1 MWRRQCECYE
11 SFLQE
16 LFTESHRVCLTRVA
30 PRVMLKTDEI
40 HPLILNLN
48 RYVQLAMDCSDV
60 HSSPCGGSEL
70 AFAWKESGKPLSK
83 HTPPVHPTEIRTSI
97 SQSSAVE
104 LNTTSALA
112 NYATEAVHAS
122 RPSVH
127 LVLPPV
133 VAVGSSATLLCL
145 FDLEKDPLYSV
156 KWYRGNFEFYRYVP
170 KERPPG
176 RAFSFPGLF
185 VDVELEE
192 VNPHLR
198 GRRVEN
204 HLGKT
209 TPSSADQDSNL
220 DLPVLSSPKLNTT
233 SALANYATEASH
245 NYVVFGLSLSNDQQV
260 SLLDVQLHLAGK
272 FSCEVSADAPFF
284 TTITVSDQ
292 LRVIDLRDLSPE
304 IFVEEVFNE
313 NDHFLHA
320 NCTSNHS
327 KPPPELTF
335 FINNI
340 AWPNG
345 IRHHASLRL
354 VPLMNETSRFESR
367 LGQLGVAIWALA
379 RLGASV
385 KT

>member
-1 MWRRQCECYE
+1 MELKIVGLDKIWYE
-11 SFLQE
+11 KW
-16 LFTESHRVCLTRVA
+16 H
-30 PRVMLKTDEI
+30 
-40 HPLILNLN
+40 
-48 RYVQLAMDCSDV
+48 
-60 HSSPCGGSEL
+60 G
-70 AFAWKESGKPLSK
+70 
-83 HTPPVHPTEIRTSI
+83 
-97 SQSSAVE
+97 
-104 LNTTSALA
+104 
-112 NYATEAVHAS
+112 VHAS

-145 FDLEKDPLYSV
+145 FDLENDPLYSV

-185 VDVELEE
+185 VD
-192 VNPHLR
+192 
-198 GRRVEN
+198 
-204 HLGKT
+204 
-209 TPSSADQDSNL
+209 
-220 DLPVLSSPKLNTT
+220 
-233 SALANYATEASH
+233 
-245 NYVVFGLSLSNDQQV
+245 LSLSNDQQV

-284 TTITVSDQ
+284 TTITVSDR

-304 IFVEEVFNE
+304 IFVEEIFSE

-320 NCTSNHS
+320 NCTSHHS

-340 AWPNG
+340 AVSREYVQTWSNG
-345 IRHHASLRL
+345 VALQINLTLLSPSRHEFTIKCVASVLGSHHL
-354 VPLMNETSRFESR
+354 G
-367 LGQLGVAIWALA
+367 LGQLGAAIWALA
-379 RLGASV
+379 GQGASV